1 MSIRVPRKEE
11 GRYLGNQARRVVG
24 KRRTLGE
31 VSSLGLYSINL
42 CQVDLSKLVR
52 GQALTLLYTISKNRF
67 GIKTHALIDTRA
79 NGFVFIDL
87 KLASLAT

>member
-1 MSIRVPRKEE
+1 MPRKEE
-11 GRYLGNQARRVVG
+11 GRYLGDRVRRVVR

-42 CQVDLSKLVR
+42 YYIDLSKLVR
-52 GQALTLLYTISKNRF
+52 GQALTLLFTISKNRF
-67 GIKTHALIDTRA
+67 GIKIYILINTRA
-79 NGFVFIDL
+79 NRFVFIDS